1 MTTFFMQ
8 KNKPMKPT
16 LLIVDVQNDY
26 FLNGKMELFEMEAA
40 CKNVEKLLSHFRT
53 KNYPI
58 VFIQHLATKPNATFF
73 IPGTTGADIY
83 ESISPLKTETVIV
96 KHFPNSFRETGL
108 NEFLQEQNSI
118 DLVIC
123 GAMSHMCIDTT
134 TRAAADLGYSCTL
147 IADACATRDLVYN
160 EQKVK
165 ATEVQTAYMAALNGT
180 FAKVIGTRE
189 FLKEF

>member
-1 MTTFFMQ
+1 
-8 KNKPMKPT
+8 MKPT
-16 LLIVDVQNDY
+16 LLIVDVQDDY

-40 CKNVEKLLSHFRT
+40 GKNVEKLLSCFRS
-53 KNYPI
+53 KNYPV
-58 VFIQHLATKPNATFF
+58 VFIQHLAIKPTATFF
-73 IPGTTGADIY
+73 IPGTSGADIHK
-83 ESISPLKTETVIV
+83 SITPLETETVII

-108 NEFLQEQNSI
+108 HEYLQKQNSN

-160 EQKVK
+160 EQTVK
-165 ATEVQTAYMAALNGT
+165 ATDVQTAFMAALNGT
-180 FAKVIGTRE
+180 FAKVIGTERY
-189 FLKEF
+189 LKEF